1 MLGNK
6 RPKRNRMPSRSEL
19 PSSLKRKKL
28 SRALMRLGFDISE
41 RGGKG
46 SHIKA
51 THFQSQKCVIIPE
64 DLRRDVLYYVLKEI
78 ERVSGVTW
86 KDIQKY
92 I

>member
-1 MLGNK
+1 
-6 RPKRNRMPSRSEL
+6 MPSRSEL
-19 PSSLKRKKL
+19 PGSLKRKKL
-28 SRALMRLGFDISE
+28 GRALERLGFEISE

-51 THFQSQKCVIIPE
+51 THIQSQKCVIIPE

-78 ERVSGVTW
+78 ERISDVTW
-86 KDIQKY
+86 DDIQKY